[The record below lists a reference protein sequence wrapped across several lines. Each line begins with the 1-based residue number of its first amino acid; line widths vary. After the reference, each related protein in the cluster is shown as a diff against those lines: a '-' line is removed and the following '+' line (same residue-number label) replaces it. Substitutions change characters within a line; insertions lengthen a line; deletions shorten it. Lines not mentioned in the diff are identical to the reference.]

1 MNGVGYLNHLA
12 KMLWP
17 HVSHQ
22 DVDSAMP
29 LLSMFVCH
37 MYDVKE
43 DVSDSV
49 VMARYHL
56 VKIKGLWFEKLS
68 LTQETLQL
76 HALRAANQVL

>member
-1 MNGVGYLNHLA
+1 
-12 KMLWP
+12 MLWP

-56 VKIKGLWFEKLS
+56 VKIKGLSFQKLP
-68 LTQETLQL
+68 LTQDALQM
-76 HALRAANQVL
+76 HALREANQVV